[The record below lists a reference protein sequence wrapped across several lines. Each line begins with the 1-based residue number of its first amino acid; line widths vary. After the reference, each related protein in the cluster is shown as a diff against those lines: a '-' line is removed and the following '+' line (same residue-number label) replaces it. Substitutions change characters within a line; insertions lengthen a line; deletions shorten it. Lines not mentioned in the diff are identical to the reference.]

1 MQRTI
6 AILLAATTLLAN
18 PVSAEA
24 KYKPLTSETVLT
36 EKNSVDVRAK
46 VTEIKKVKKGKH
58 KGQRKLSFVCTSKGR
73 HKGHVYTIYLSK
85 FAWKVESFKRSE
97 NIRATLYKCGTKKV
111 TDDIV
116 INVSGERYKIL
127 HKGLDTC
134 KYCKVS

>member
-18 PVSAEA
+18 PASAEA

-58 KGQRKLSFVCTSKGR
+58 KGQRKVTIVCVSKG
-73 HKGHVYTIYLSK
+73 KYEGHTYSMYVSK
-85 FAWKVESFKRSE
+85 FGWKVESFEKDE
-97 NIRATLYKCGTKKV
+97 MIRAMLYTCGTKKV

-116 INVSGERYKIL
+116 VNISGRRLENIIKQG
-127 HKGLDTC
+127 K
-134 KYCKVS
+134 

>member
-1 MQRTI
+1 MQRKLKTTI
-6 AILLAATTLLAN
+6 TTLLVVSMLLAN
-18 PVSAEA
+18 STIIQA
-24 KYKPLTSETVLT
+24 KYTPLTESTVISQD
-36 EKNSVDVRAK
+36 NSVDLDAK
-46 VTEIKKVKKGKH
+46 VTSVKKVKKGKH

-85 FAWKVESFKRSE
+85 FAWKVESFERNE

-127 HKGLDTC
+127 HKGC
-134 KYCKVS
+134 K